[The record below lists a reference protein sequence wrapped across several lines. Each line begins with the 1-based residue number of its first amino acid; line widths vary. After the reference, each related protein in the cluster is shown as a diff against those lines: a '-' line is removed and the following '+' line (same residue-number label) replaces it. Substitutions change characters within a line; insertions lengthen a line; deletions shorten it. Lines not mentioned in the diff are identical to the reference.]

1 MRLLLLLAQVEANPA
16 APHKGFTP
24 ADRMK
29 LLVALAILL
38 GLVIVGGVIILMIR
52 RRITADDE
60 DASGTVNAGFSLADL
75 RDMVD
80 RGEMTKEEYE
90 KTRQR
95 IISKVREGADKPQ
108 KTKNPRLEE

>member
-1 MRLLLLLAQVEANPA
+1 MRILHLLAQVEAGSP

-24 ADRMK
+24 EDRMK

-38 GLVIVGGVIILMIR
+38 GLVIVGGVVILMIR
-52 RRITADDE
+52 RRITAGDD
-60 DASGTVNAGFSLADL
+60 DTSGTVNAGFSLADL

-95 IISKVREGADKPQ
+95 IISKVRQGATEAKKP
-108 KTKNPRLEE
+108 KRPRLEE